1 MLPKSVVVVL
11 ARGRMGRGVVGV
23 GEEVGVDAGCALTR
37 LVVEAWGCYYVDLLV
52 EQSCWQC
59 STG

>member
-37 LVVEAWGCYYVDLLV
+37 LAVEARGLLLCGV
-52 EQSCWQC
+52 ISRAVMLAM
-59 STG
+59 